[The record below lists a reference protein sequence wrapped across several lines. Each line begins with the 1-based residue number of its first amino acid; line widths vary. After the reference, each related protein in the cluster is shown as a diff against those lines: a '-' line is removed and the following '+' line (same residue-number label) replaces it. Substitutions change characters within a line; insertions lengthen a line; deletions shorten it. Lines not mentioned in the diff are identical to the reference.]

1 MDEIEI
7 LFTPDQIAKAAGFTA
22 EKVRGLC
29 STGRLKSVNV
39 STGNRP
45 RYRVKKEWWEN
56 YLTTLAPQPKTKA
69 QKRGAPKSKR
79 RFIK

>member
-39 STGNRP
+39 STGP
-45 RYRVKKEWWEN
+45 GIASKKN
-56 YLTTLAPQPKTKA
+56 GGK
-69 QKRGAPKSKR
+69 
-79 RFIK
+79 II